1 MGKSSESS
9 KSSKTPQSKGASK
22 LTLSSM
28 PRVGAAGRG
37 LIRSPHEAWE
47 NQASLYVDVPVDD
60 EADEADER
68 ADDGYDDYDEDE
80 DEQEDEDYINGH
92 TPPRLRA
99 TSAARPLQ
107 SQKARL
113 MTAAALERLERQGRA
128 AQSSPRNSSPHNS
141 TPRGV
146 RPDSSNPRMSNPR
159 LDALNDS
166 GKRRAL
172 VPVAVATLAPLST
185 ESVPDLPA
193 FRPPLA
199 RRPRLNTQRII
210 ETARSPWS
218 LTRIALAITAL
229 IAALAFGLS
238 RTGDPGQPLMAAGYQ
253 SQVSSQAN
261 APLTS
266 LVKPETQGMRPDLYD
281 SQQQFTDWW
290 DAACSAAVLSE
301 ILTAYGVPHA
311 TIGRMI
317 DELGP
322 DISLNGGLIN
332 MGGFER
338 VAAQNG
344 LRADE
349 HDHLTYNQMLYITN
363 TLGLPLIVNVRISY
377 GYYHFFDGGHFLVM
391 TGGDSAGLSIVDSSE
406 YYIHYLPLDVFN
418 SMFTGR
424 TVVIV
429 PVLYHYTLPND

>member
-1 MGKSSESS
+1 MRKPSES
-9 KSSKTPQSKGASK
+9 SKGASK

-28 PRVGAAGRG
+28 PRVETAGRG

-47 NQASLYVDVPVDD
+47 NQASLYVNAQTEDD
-60 EADEADER
+60 LKDMGGHADSRYADDDDD
-68 ADDGYDDYDEDE
+68 AGSDGYDYNYDDDEEDE
-80 DEQEDEDYINGH
+80 VGA

-99 TSAARPLQ
+99 TSAARPLR

-113 MTAAALERLERQGRA
+113 MTAAALERLERQ
-128 AQSSPRNSSPHNS
+128 AQSSPRNSSP
-141 TPRGV
+141 RGI
-146 RPDSSNPRMSNPR
+146 RPDLSNPRNSDPR
-159 LDALNDS
+159 LDALSAS
-166 GKRRAL
+166 GRQRAL
-172 VPVAVATLAPLST
+172 APVAAPALATA
-185 ESVPDLPA
+185 SVPDLPA
-193 FRPPLA
+193 FRPLLA

-210 ETARSPWS
+210 ESARSPWS
-218 LTRIALAITAL
+218 LTRIALTLAAIL
-229 IAALAFGLS
+229 AALVLGFSHMGEP
-238 RTGDPGQPLMAAGYQ
+238 TQPLQATGFQ

-261 APLTS
+261 GS
-266 LVKPETQGMRPDLYD
+266 LASMVRPETQGKRPDLYD
-281 SQQQFTDWW
+281 SQQQFNDWW
-290 DAACSAAVLSE
+290 DAACSAAALSE

-311 TIGRMI
+311 TIGEMI

-322 DISLNGGLIN
+322 DISLSGGLIN

-338 VAAQNG
+338 VAAMHG

-349 HDHLTYNQMLYITN
+349 IFHPTYNQMLYITN

-377 GYYHFFDGGHFLVM
+377 GYYHFFSGGHFLVM

-429 PVLYHYTLPND
+429 PATYHYTLPAN